1 MPPVDSPAITDE
13 ELQKALEALLFI
25 TDRALS
31 LDELS
36 KLTGVKDKDRLSAL
50 IARIKAE
57 NEARGSAVQVLEIA
71 EGFQMA
77 TQPVFAPF
85 VRKLFSERMTMRLS
99 TAAHETLSIVAY
111 KQPIT
116 RAEIEEI
123 RGVEV
128 IAALET
134 LLEKRLVRVVGRKE
148 TVGRPLM
155 YGTTPEFLR
164 HFGLRSLDDLPPIE
178 SFVPVESEP
187 QREASQADSAPGQ
200 SVPMDVVTSV
210 GDSSVEPSSE
220 PAEETPGAGE
230 QIPSEA
236 ADSSAE
242 TPEQPPQV

>member
-1 MPPVDSPAITDE
+1 MPPVENCPIPDE
-13 ELQKALEALLFI
+13 ELQRALETLLFI

-31 LDELS
+31 LDELA
-36 KLTGVKDKDRLSAL
+36 KLTGVKDKEKLSSA
-50 IARIKAE
+50 IARLKDEA
-57 NEARGSAVQVLEIA
+57 EARGSAVQVIEIA

-77 TQPVFAPF
+77 TKPSYASF

-178 SFVPVESEP
+178 SFAPVESGPKAEAPQAEP
-187 QREASQADSAPGQ
+187 TEAGAVPADARPPQDIPEPRAMWTDDTPAAST
-200 SVPMDVVTSV
+200 D
-210 GDSSVEPSSE
+210 DSSKE
-220 PAEETPGAGE
+220 
-230 QIPSEA
+230 
-236 ADSSAE
+236 
-242 TPEQPPQV
+242 